1 MARGGGCT
9 GGGGGWMHVHPVHP
23 PWVRHCIRELQN
35 MKFHPFFYFLGHF
48 YRIRIRIQPTK
59 IKTGPCRSGSTDFL
73 KLFCCLF
80 LQAVQMQFLS
90 AVESLNPEEIM
101 RILNSHPLHID
112 SMLQLSDICKMG
124 EDSAMATELIG
135 N

>member
-1 MARGGGCT
+1 
-9 GGGGGWMHVHPVHP
+9 
-23 PWVRHCIRELQN
+23 
-35 MKFHPFFYFLGHF
+35 
-48 YRIRIRIQPTK
+48 
-59 IKTGPCRSGSTDFL
+59 
-73 KLFCCLF
+73 
-80 LQAVQMQFLS
+80 MQFLS

-135 N
+135 NCYCKIK